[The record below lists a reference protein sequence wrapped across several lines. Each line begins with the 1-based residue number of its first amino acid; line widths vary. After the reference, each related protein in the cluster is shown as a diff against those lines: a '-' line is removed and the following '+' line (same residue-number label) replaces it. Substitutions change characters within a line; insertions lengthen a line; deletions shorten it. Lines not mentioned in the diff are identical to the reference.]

1 MSEHPPQPKETP
13 DPADKFEDIRDLIDV
28 GEDMN
33 DDGVNTLHRPDGKLL
48 AVDELEMI
56 REHQDLIR
64 GTIDDRGENEDLPN
78 DTDREKNR
86 SMDADRDHIIAEHIH
101 RLTNGKGASPEIVD
115 KLYEMLKNGKKI
127 DDIELPADEPP
138 ENGNDD
144 ELIDDAREDVD
155 DALEN
160 TEDPDDNPDNPNDP
174 ENPDDTPTLVMQ
186 APQVESRFTPEQL
199 QKQREIL
206 DAIDDA
212 DRIFDRHKRRVALRE
227 LADKY
232 KEVEFDG
239 DTGTLG
245 VEAAQRI
252 RSSKTRS
259 KWNPRRFWVKDRKES
274 NYILSQMAY
283 EKDGVYSLEAA
294 KAMGGNV
301 LINDKTVYPH
311 RNKTIHR
318 TNKWFDT
325 EYVPGLESKITS
337 LQSKFV
343 NKQNDLAEKQLEA
356 QENQQDEEKHNATL
370 EGIQKLQVELQK
382 IQLEIIQTQEEF
394 NRKQNGALD
403 ALSTLRGFGGNE
415 YFGKGIAYLAITRN
429 EPELLYALE
438 GLSRVK
444 FGFKEQPVEVPLL
457 GKVRELYH
465 KTRINKAEAM
475 MIPQI
480 LKESL
485 TELEERK
492 FRGEIDSEQFRDMK
506 SDLVLEARAAADN
519 LTQPDWRG
527 EVTARVNKLI

>member
-33 DDGVNTLHRPDGKLL
+33 GDGVNTLHRPDGKLL

-101 RLTNGKGASPEIVD
+101 RLTNGKGASPETVD
-115 KLYEMLKNGKKI
+115 KLYEMLKQGKKI
-127 DDIELPADEPP
+127 DDIELPIDEPP
-138 ENGNDD
+138 ENSDGEPGNPN
-144 ELIDDAREDVD
+144 E
-155 DALEN
+155 
-160 TEDPDDNPDNPNDP
+160 PNDP

-212 DRIFDRHKRRVALRE
+212 DRIFDRNKRMRALKE
-227 LADKY
+227 LAEKY
-232 KEVEFDG
+232 KDIDFTG

-252 RSSKTRS
+252 RVSKTRS
-259 KWNPRRFWVKDRKES
+259 KWNPRRLWVKNTKKS
-274 NYILSQMAY
+274 NYQLSQMAY
-283 EKDGVYSLEAA
+283 EKDEKYSLHAA
-294 KAMGGNV
+294 KAMGGN
-301 LINDKTVYPH
+301 LHIMNKLTYPG
-311 RNKTIHR
+311 RNETIHR
-318 TNKWFDT
+318 TNKWYETKVVKGLEDRMDTMIAQADQLNEQIIQKQQEIQADANNEELKEELRGLQLSRDRLDDTLQRTYHDYEQRRFDT
-325 EYVPGLESKITS
+325 
-337 LQSKFV
+337 
-343 NKQNDLAEKQLEA
+343 
-356 QENQQDEEKHNATL
+356 
-370 EGIQKLQVELQK
+370 
-382 IQLEIIQTQEEF
+382 
-394 NRKQNGALD
+394 LD
-403 ALSTLRGFGGNE
+403 ALGTLRGFGGNE
-415 YFGKGIAYLAITRN
+415 YFGKGIAYLAITKN

-438 GLSRVK
+438 GLDRINLR
-444 FGFKEQPVEVPLL
+444 FREQPVAIPLL

-465 KTRINKAEAM
+465 KIRITKAADAM

-480 LKESL
+480 LRESIEDL
-485 TELEERK
+485 SDQRNQGIVDDDQ
-492 FRGEIDSEQFRDMK
+492 FEQISRQ
-506 SDLVLEARAAADN
+506 LVQEARAAAQN
-519 LTQPDWRG
+519 IKQPDWRDD
-527 EVTARVNKLI
+527 VIVQINKQTQ